1 MTATIEV
8 TWDTDR
14 ARWEVKV
21 HRADGT
27 VGKGRHMLADRDR
40 TGEYWPVPDPTARPV
55 DGDASSWVVSPE
67 EFREL
72 AEKVRLRQGDGSAG
86 ERYGRYLFDA
96 LLGQELW
103 AELDRTDGLNVVHL
117 ALPTGLLQGL
127 AWELMH
133 DGHEYLALRKSGQLV
148 LPRVVGSHP
157 ARAATLARP
166 PRVLFA
172 VGSRLDDPDV
182 QAGAEVMAVLR
193 DVGRKGAGVVSTRV
207 LPSATLSGLRT
218 VCADVEP
225 DVVHLIGHGRWDLNI
240 RSGRLTLRREG
251 SLDGEDVGAGQL
263 ASALGSATLVVLSA
277 CDAAVSTAA
286 GAPLAAELAARGT
299 PIVVA
304 MAGTIGDTAC
314 RIFARSLV
322 AAVAQGLPLLTAL
335 ARGRGAVFDA
345 VSPSAETID
354 WALPTVF
361 TNGYLDPGFRL
372 TDVATHAETREAV
385 RRHGLNSDPL
395 FAGRHEIMADFDALL
410 GSGDPSALLLVSE
423 YDGKV
428 GGTRTL
434 RELAAAAVRAGH
446 LPIRCGQFGA
456 GDAPTSLGAL
466 AGNIVTTM
474 WRIADEEEIGRPTAT
489 LELCGVSNPVE
500 LNHDP
505 DAIDDDRI
513 AGALRKDMI
522 WLRDEVHKACSS
534 VFDASK
540 APVLLLDDV
549 HHFGAEHNRPQSAL
563 RRLLSLIG
571 PAGFG
576 RGRSTIPVVLFG
588 YLHRTVGPE
597 LRDFRTRH
605 LGERDKR
612 FVEMRQLT
620 ELKAGHLAFLTWL
633 LNPSDVHGWPQTVA
647 TPIGGSRLW
656 VDFYELAMFNRDFYD
671 PRLHEAYLRRGI
683 GKFLVEHDDNLLLK
697 TAGLAG

>member
-8 TWDTDR
+8 SWLEDQ
-14 ARWEVKV
+14 ARWKV
-21 HRADGT
+21 DVRRADGSA
-27 VGKGRHMLADRDR
+27 GKERHMAAYRDR
-40 TGEYWPVPDPTARPV
+40 AGDYWPVPDPMERPV
-55 DGDASSWVVSPE
+55 DRDARSWDVSPD
-67 EFREL
+67 EFRLL
-72 AEKVRLRQGDGSAG
+72 AEDVRSRRADGSTG
-86 ERYGRYLFDA
+86 ERFGRYLFDA
-96 LLGQELW
+96 LLGPELW

-157 ARAATLARP
+157 AQAAALARS

-172 VGSRLDDPDV
+172 VGSRLEDPDV
-182 QAGAEVMAVLR
+182 QAGTEVMAVLR
-193 DVGRKGAGVVSTRV
+193 DVGRKGDGVVSTRV
-207 LPSATLSGLRT
+207 LSDATLSRLTT

-225 DVVHLIGHGRWDLNI
+225 DVVHLIGHGRWDANL
-240 RSGRLTLRREG
+240 RCGMLTLRRDG
-251 SLDGEDVGAGQL
+251 RRDGEDVGAAQL
-263 ASALGSATLVVLSA
+263 ASALGRPTLVVLSA

-286 GAPLAAELAARGT
+286 GAPLAAELAAHGT

-314 RIFARSLV
+314 RIFARSVV
-322 AAVAQGLPLLTAL
+322 AAVAQGRPLFTAL
-335 ARGRGAVFDA
+335 AQGRAAVVDA
-345 VSPSAETID
+345 VGPSVDTVD

-361 TNGYLDPGFRL
+361 TNGRLDPGFRL

-395 FAGRHEIMADFDALL
+395 FAGRHEILAEFDALL

-434 RELAAAAVRAGH
+434 RELAAAAIRAGH
-446 LPIRCGQFGA
+446 LPILCGQFGA

-466 AGNIVTTM
+466 AGHIVATM
-474 WRIADEEEIGRPTAT
+474 WKIAGDEEIARPTAT
-489 LELCGVSNPVE
+489 LELCEVSNPAE
-500 LNHDP
+500 LGRDP
-505 DAIDDDRI
+505 TGVDDDRL
-513 AGALRKDMI
+513 ARELRKDMV
-522 WLRDEVHKACSS
+522 WLRDQVHEACPT
-534 VFDASK
+534 VFDANR

-549 HHFGAEHNRPQSAL
+549 HHFGTEYNRAESAL

-571 PAGFG
+571 PGGFG
-576 RGRSTIPVVLFG
+576 RGRSAIPVVLFG

-620 ELKAGHLAFLTWL
+620 DLKAGHLAFLSWL
-633 LNPSDVHGWPQTVA
+633 LNPSEVPGWPQKIA
-647 TPIGGSRLW
+647 TPVDGSRQW
-656 VDFYELAMFNRDFYD
+656 IDSYELAMVNRDFYD
-671 PRLHEAYLRRGI
+671 PRMHEAYLRVGI
-683 GKFLVEHDDNLLLK
+683 GKFLVEHDDNSLLK